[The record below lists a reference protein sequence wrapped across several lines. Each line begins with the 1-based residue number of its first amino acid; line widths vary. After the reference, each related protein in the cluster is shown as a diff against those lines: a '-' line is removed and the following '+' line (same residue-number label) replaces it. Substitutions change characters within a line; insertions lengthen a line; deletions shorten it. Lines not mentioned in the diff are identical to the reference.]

1 MDVCHGNRDVTVPCS
16 DCLSGVHRHL
26 SGCGRPI
33 PRGAMRPGAPEC
45 RVRRSAGK
53 CQVSRPIFFDP
64 TGRRR
69 RLTRRGAF
77 IGLMVLLMAAVIFA
91 TTVVAV
97 PAAAPLPLGF
107 ERQAPFPLKTQVSR
121 ISQKLGQLFGR
132 HAAPAAHGGGH
143 ALNVGFYT
151 SWTDGSAQTLARHV
165 GQLDWVAPTLF
176 SLGQGGNLVITE
188 DAPMRRVLTSALHHP
203 LVVPVLQNAANAKWD
218 GAGATA
224 LMQSPARRAAL
235 VSQIDAAL
243 DRSGDGGV
251 MVDFENL
258 PKPGIAA
265 LRGFLADLHARL
277 APKHRVVVV
286 TMPID
291 DADWSARRL
300 AEVADKV
307 VLMAY
312 DEHWQSGQPGPI
324 ASNGWFAGHLTEQL
338 KGLSSDKVIVAL
350 GNYAYDWHG
359 GANGQSVADVQTVE
373 EAWLTAH
380 DSGAA
385 AQWDKASGNTGF
397 GYTDDEDQNAATP
410 AARHQ
415 VWMLDAAAS
424 WNEMQMLSRLGV
436 RSVALWRLGSE
447 DPGFWDVLQAWREG
461 RGKSPDLARIE
472 QASNVDVEGNGEILR
487 IDAVPEAGSREVHFV
502 AASAGQPALI
512 DDERYTRLPTPY
524 VVRRTG
530 DRPKLVALTFDDGPD
545 PKYTPAVL
553 SVLERYHVPA
563 TFFIIGENG
572 VAGRSLLQRMVADG
586 DEIGNHSYTHPN
598 MAEDTAT
605 GIRLELN
612 ATQRLIEAYTGR
624 STRLFRAPY
633 FGDAEPT
640 TADEL
645 GPALI
650 AQSQG
655 YTVVGLHA
663 DPGDWMKRSADDIAN
678 RAVDAIEHGSA
689 ERSANVVLLH
699 DGGGNRE
706 QTVLALPRIIER
718 LEADGYRLVPAST
731 LAGLKRDDVMPQVK
745 GWDLA
750 AVRIDVAMFSALA
763 LLLAALNWSF
773 FFAIALGVIRALGLT
788 GLALV
793 PDRRKRP
800 ALDNGYQPL
809 VSVIIPAYN
818 EERVIESSIH
828 RILASDYPHMEVI
841 VADDGSKD
849 RTSAIVAAAFG
860 GNPRVR
866 LMTMVNGGK
875 ASALNR
881 ALAVAQGEIVV
892 ALDADTQFEPQT
904 IARLVRWFENAR
916 VGAVAGNAKVG
927 NRVNLVTR
935 WQAVE
940 YVTAQNIERRALTR
954 FGAIMVVP
962 GAVGAWRRS
971 ALSEVGGY
979 PEDTLAEDQ
988 DLTIA
993 IQRAGW
999 KVCYDED
1006 AVAWTEAPET
1016 LGALSKQRFRWAFG
1030 TLQCLW
1036 KHRAVLWA
1044 RKPAGLSFVGM
1055 PQAWL
1060 FQILFALISPLIDLA
1075 LAVSIIGTAVRVMQ
1089 HGWAQTQTDVLRM
1102 GLYWAAFTLI
1112 DLVCG
1117 WVAYRLDVR
1126 ERRFPPLLLLSQRFV
1141 YRQLMYGVVIRA
1153 VGAALQGLGIGWGK
1167 LERTG
1172 RVSTGQASGGQAQG
1186 SPQAVPA

>member
-1 MDVCHGNRDVTVPCS
+1 M
-16 DCLSGVHRHL
+16 
-26 SGCGRPI
+26 
-33 PRGAMRPGAPEC
+33 
-45 RVRRSAGK
+45 
-53 CQVSRPIFFDP
+53 SRPIFFDP

-77 IGLMVLLMAAVIFA
+77 AGLIVLALLAVVFA

-97 PAAAPLPLGF
+97 PPAPPLPLGF

-121 ISQKLGQLFGR
+121 LSQKLGQLLGHR
-132 HAAPAAHGGGH
+132 AAPVAHGQSQT
-143 ALNVGFYT
+143 LNVGFYT
-151 SWTDGSAQTLARHV
+151 SWTDGSAQTLARHL
-165 GQLDWVAPTLF
+165 GQFDWVAPTLF
-176 SLGQGGNLVITE
+176 SIGAGGQLVVTD
-188 DAPMRRVLTSALHHP
+188 DAPMRRVLTAGMHRV
-203 LVVPVLQNAANAKWD
+203 LVVPVLQNAANGTWD

-224 LMQSPARRAAL
+224 LMQNPARRAAL

-243 DRSGDGGV
+243 DKSGDGGV

-258 PKPGIAA
+258 PPAGIPA
-265 LRGFLADLHARL
+265 LHSFIADLRARL
-277 APKHRVVVV
+277 APKHRVVSV

-291 DADWSARRL
+291 DANWSARHF
-300 AEVADKV
+300 ADVADKV

-312 DEHWQSGQPGPI
+312 DEHWQSGEAGPI
-324 ASNGWFAGHLTEQL
+324 ASNGWFASNIAQQI
-338 KGLSSDKVIVAL
+338 KGVSPDKLIVAL
-350 GNYAYDWHG
+350 GNYAYDWHAG
-359 GANGQSVADVQTVE
+359 HADAQTVE
-373 EAWLTAH
+373 EAWLAAH
-380 DSGAA
+380 DSGTVPT
-385 AQWDKASGNTGF
+385 WDKASGNTGF
-397 GYTDDEDQNAATP
+397 GYTEDKDENTATP
-410 AARHQ
+410 PVRHQ
-415 VWMLDAAAS
+415 VWLLDAASS
-424 WNEMQMLSRLGV
+424 WNQMQMLSQLGV
-436 RSVALWRLGSE
+436 GSVALWRLGSE
-447 DPGFWDVLQAWREG
+447 DPGFWDVLKAWRDG
-461 RGKSPDLARIE
+461 HGSRPDLGAIH
-472 QASNVDVEGNGEILR
+472 QANNVDVEGNGEILR
-487 IDAVPEAGSREVHFV
+487 IDATPQDGTRRVHFT
-502 AASAGQPALI
+502 ARQPLI
-512 DDERYTRLPTPY
+512 DSESYDQLPTPY

-530 DRPKLVALTFDDGPD
+530 DRSKLVALTFDDGPD
-545 PKYTPAVL
+545 PKYTPQIL
-553 SVLERYHVPA
+553 SILERYHVPA
-563 TFFIIGENG
+563 TFFVIGENG
-572 VAGRSLLQRMVADG
+572 VAGHNLLQRMVADG

-598 MAEDTAT
+598 MAEDSAT
-605 GIRLELN
+605 GIKLELN

-640 TADEL
+640 TADEIV
-645 GPALI
+645 PALI
-650 AQSQG
+650 AQQQG

-663 DPGDWMKRSADDIAN
+663 DPGDWMKRSAGDIVN
-678 RAVDAIEHGSA
+678 RSVNAIEHA
-689 ERSANVVLLH
+689 TPDRTANVLLLH
-699 DGGGNRE
+699 DGGGNRAE
-706 QTVLALPRIIER
+706 TVKALPQIIER

-750 AVRIDVAMFSALA
+750 AVRIDVATFS
-763 LLLAALNWSF
+763 LLAVLLVGLNWSF
-773 FFAIALGVIRALGLT
+773 FFAIALGVIRAVGLT

-793 PDRRKRP
+793 PDRRAVP
-800 ALDNGYQPL
+800 PLDNGYHPL
-809 VSVIIPAYN
+809 VTVIIPAYN

-828 RILASDYPHMEVI
+828 RILASDYGTMEVI

-849 RTSAIVAAAFG
+849 RTSELVTAAFG
-860 GNPRVR
+860 NYPRVR
-866 LMTMVNGGK
+866 LMTMTNGGK

-881 ALAVAQGEIVV
+881 ALAVASGEIIV

-904 IARLVRWFENAR
+904 IARLVRWFENEK

-954 FGAIMVVP
+954 FAAIMVVP

-971 ALSEVGGY
+971 ALAEVGGY

-993 IQRAGW
+993 IQRWGW
-999 KVCYDED
+999 KVCYDEQ
-1006 AVAWTEAPET
+1006 AMAWTEAPET

-1036 KHRAVLWA
+1036 KHRSVLWQ
-1044 RKPAGLSFVGM
+1044 RKPAGLAFVGM

-1075 LAVSIIGTAVRVMQ
+1075 LAVSIVGTVLRVMQ

-1102 GLYWAAFTLI
+1102 GLYWAAFTFI
-1112 DLVCG
+1112 DLICG
-1117 WVAYRLDVR
+1117 WVAYRVDVR
-1126 ERRFPPLLLLSQRFV
+1126 EKRFPGLLLLSQRFV
-1141 YRQLMYGVVIRA
+1141 YRQLMYSVVIRA

-1172 RVSTGQASGGQAQG
+1172 RVSAGNAQG
-1186 SPQAVPA
+1186 GHQTVIA

>member
-1 MDVCHGNRDVTVPCS
+1 M
-16 DCLSGVHRHL
+16 
-26 SGCGRPI
+26 
-33 PRGAMRPGAPEC
+33 
-45 RVRRSAGK
+45 
-53 CQVSRPIFFDP
+53 SRPIFFDP

-77 IGLMVLLMAAVIFA
+77 LGLVLLLLAAVIFA
-91 TTVVAV
+91 TTVAAV
-97 PAAAPLPLGF
+97 PPAPPLPLGF

-121 ISQKLGQLFGR
+121 ISQRLAQLFGR
-132 HAAPAAHGGGH
+132 HAAPAAHGSGQT
-143 ALNVGFYT
+143 LNVGFYT
-151 SWTDGSAQTLARHV
+151 AWTDGSAQTLQRHI

-176 SLGQGGNLVITE
+176 SLGQGGNLVVTD
-188 DAPMRRVLTSALHHP
+188 DAPMRRVLASALHRP
-203 LVVPVLQNAANAKWD
+203 LVVPVLQNAANGTWD
-218 GAGATA
+218 GAGAA
-224 LMQSPARRAAL
+224 AIMQSPARRAAL
-235 VSQIDAAL
+235 VNQIDAAL
-243 DRSGDGGV
+243 DKSGDGGV
-251 MVDFENL
+251 MIDFENL
-258 PKPGIAA
+258 PRPGIVA

-277 APKHRVVVV
+277 APRHRVVAV

-291 DADWSARRL
+291 NADWSARRL
-300 AEVADKV
+300 ADVADKV

-312 DEHWQSGQPGPI
+312 DEHWQGGEPGPI
-324 ASNGWFAGHLTEQL
+324 ASNGWFAGHLADQL
-338 KGLSSDKVIVAL
+338 KGVSADKVIVAL
-350 GNYAYDWHG
+350 GNYGYDWHG
-359 GANGQSVADVQTVE
+359 NGADVQTVE
-373 EAWLTAH
+373 EAWLSAH
-380 DSGAA
+380 DSATTP
-385 AQWDKASGNTGF
+385 QWDKASGNTGF
-397 GYTDDEDQNAATP
+397 GYLGDPDENAATP
-410 AARHQ
+410 PARHQ
-415 VWMLDAAAS
+415 VWMLDAASS
-424 WNEMQMLSRLGV
+424 WNQMQMLSQLGV
-436 RSVALWRLGSE
+436 GSVALWRLGSE
-447 DPGFWDVLQAWREG
+447 DPGFWDVLRAWREG
-461 RGKSPDLARIE
+461 HGARPDLTRIQ

-487 IDAVPEAGSREVHFV
+487 IDATPEEGARTVHYL
-502 AASAGQPALI
+502 SARPGRPALI
-512 DDERYTRLPTPY
+512 DSEQYGSLPTPY

-545 PKYTPAVL
+545 PKYTPEVL

-645 GPALI
+645 VPALI
-650 AQSQG
+650 AQNAG

-663 DPGDWMKRSADDIAN
+663 DPGDWMKRSADEIV
-678 RAVDAIEHGSA
+678 RRTVDAVEHA
-689 ERSANVVLLH
+689 TPDRSANVVLLH

-706 QTVLALPRIIER
+706 QTVEALPRIIER
-718 LEADGYRLVPAST
+718 LEADGYRFVPAST
-731 LAGLKRDDVMPQVK
+731 LAGLKRDDVMPEVK
-745 GWDLA
+745 GWDHA
-750 AVRIDVAMFSALA
+750 AVRVDVAIFSLLA

-773 FFAIALGVIRALGLT
+773 FFAIALGVFRAVGLA
-788 GLALV
+788 GLALL
-793 PDRRKRP
+793 PDRQKRP
-800 ALDNGYQPL
+800 APGERYQPL

-849 RTSAIVAAAFG
+849 RTSAIVAATFG
-860 GNPRVR
+860 SHPQVR
-866 LMTMVNGGK
+866 LMTMASGGK

-881 ALAVAQGEIVV
+881 ALAVATGEIVV

-940 YVTAQNIERRALTR
+940 YITAQNIERRALTR

-971 ALSEVGGY
+971 ALASVGGY

-993 IQRAGW
+993 IQRRGW
-999 KVCYDED
+999 KVRYDED

-1016 LGALSKQRFRWAFG
+1016 LRALGKQRFRWAFG

-1036 KHRAVLWA
+1036 KHRSVLW
-1044 RKPAGLSFVGM
+1044 RRHPAGLTFVGM

-1075 LAVSIIGTAVRVMQ
+1075 LGVSLVGTLVRIAQ

-1102 GLYWAAFTLI
+1102 GLYWAAFTMI

-1117 WVAYRLDVR
+1117 WTAYRLDVR
-1126 ERRFPPLLLLSQRFV
+1126 EKRFPPLLLLSQRFV

-1153 VGAALQGLGIGWGK
+1153 VGAAMQGLGIGWGK

-1172 RVSTGQASGGQAQG
+1172 RVSAGQAQRG
-1186 SPQAVPA
+1186 DKAFSA

>member
-1 MDVCHGNRDVTVPCS
+1 M
-16 DCLSGVHRHL
+16 
-26 SGCGRPI
+26 
-33 PRGAMRPGAPEC
+33 
-45 RVRRSAGK
+45 
-53 CQVSRPIFFDP
+53 SRPIFFDP

-77 IGLMVLLMAAVIFA
+77 IGLVVLLLAAVIFA

-97 PAAAPLPLGF
+97 PPPAAPLRLGF

-121 ISQKLGQLFGR
+121 ISHRISQQLGQLFGR
-132 HAAPAAHGGGH
+132 HTAPAALGGGQQ
-143 ALNVGFYT
+143 LSVGFYT
-151 SWTDGSAQTLARHV
+151 SWTDGSAQTLRRHI

-176 SLGQGGNLVITE
+176 SLGQNGNLVVTD
-188 DAPMRRVLTSALHHP
+188 DAPMRRVLTSALRRP

-224 LMQSPARRAAL
+224 VMESPARRAAL

-243 DRSGDGGV
+243 DKSGDGGV
-251 MVDFENL
+251 MIDFENL

-265 LRGFLADLHARL
+265 LRGFVADLHARL
-277 APKHRVVVV
+277 APKHRVVAV

-291 DADWSARRL
+291 DADWSAKHL

-312 DEHWQSGQPGPI
+312 DEHWQGGEPGPI
-324 ASNGWFAGHLTEQL
+324 ASNGWFAGHLADQL
-338 KGLSSDKVIVAL
+338 KGLAANKVIVAL
-350 GNYAYDWHG
+350 GNYGYDWYRGH
-359 GANGQSVADVQTVE
+359 ADVQTVE
-373 EAWLTAH
+373 EAWLSAH
-380 DSGAA
+380 DSGTTPT
-385 AQWDKASGNTGF
+385 WDKASGNTGF
-397 GYTDDEDQNAATP
+397 GYLDDEDSNAATAP
-410 AARHQ
+410 ERHQ
-415 VWMLDAAAS
+415 VWMLDAASS
-424 WNEMQMLSRLGV
+424 WNQMQMLSRLGV
-436 RSVALWRLGSE
+436 GSVALWRLGSE
-447 DPGFWDVLQAWREG
+447 DPGFWDVLKAWRNPHGLAPNLG
-461 RGKSPDLARIE
+461 RIKEAN
-472 QASNVDVEGNGEILR
+472 NVDVEGNGEILR
-487 IDAVPEAGSREVHFV
+487 IDATPEEGTRQIHYI
-502 AASAGQPALI
+502 AAQPGRPSLI
-512 DDERYTRLPTPY
+512 DDEQYGNLPTPY

-545 PKYTPAVL
+545 PKYTPEVL

-598 MAEDTAT
+598 MAEDSAT
-605 GIRLELN
+605 GVKLELN

-640 TADEL
+640 TSDEL
-645 GPALI
+645 WPALI
-650 AQSQG
+650 AQQEG

-663 DPGDWMKRSADDIAN
+663 DPGDWMKRSADDIVN
-678 RAVDAIEHGSA
+678 RTVDAVEHA
-689 ERSANVVLLH
+689 TPDRSANVILLH
-699 DGGGNRE
+699 DGGGDRQ

-750 AVRIDVAMFSALA
+750 AVRVDVAIFSVLA
-763 LLLAALNWSF
+763 VLLAGLNWSF

-788 GLALV
+788 GLALI
-793 PDRRKRP
+793 PDRRPRP
-800 ALDNGYQPL
+800 SDLPATDNGFQPL

-828 RILASDYPHMEVI
+828 RILASNYPHMEVI

-849 RTSAIVAAAFG
+849 RTSEIVAAAFG
-860 GNPRVR
+860 DNPRVR
-866 LMTMVNGGK
+866 LMTLANGGK

-881 ALAVAQGEIVV
+881 ALAVASGEIVV

-904 IARLVRWFENAR
+904 IARLVRWFENER

-940 YVTAQNIERRALTR
+940 YTTAQNIERRALTR

-971 ALSEVGGY
+971 ALTDVGGY

-993 IQRAGW
+993 IQRKGW

-1016 LGALSKQRFRWAFG
+1016 LGSLSKQRFRWAFG

-1036 KHRAVLWA
+1036 KHRSVLWQ
-1044 RKPAGLSFVGM
+1044 RQPAGLAFVGM

-1075 LAVSIIGTAVRVMQ
+1075 LGVSIFGTAVRVMQ

-1102 GLYWAAFTLI
+1102 ALYWAVFTVI
-1112 DLVCG
+1112 DLLCG
-1117 WVAYRLDVR
+1117 WVAFRLDVR
-1126 ERRFPPLLLLSQRFV
+1126 ERRFPPILLLSQRFV

-1172 RVSTGQASGGQAQG
+1172 RVSAGPNSGGQASGGPTSGGKPQG
-1186 SPQAVPA
+1186 GDKALPA

>member
-1 MDVCHGNRDVTVPCS
+1 M
-16 DCLSGVHRHL
+16 
-26 SGCGRPI
+26 
-33 PRGAMRPGAPEC
+33 
-45 RVRRSAGK
+45 
-53 CQVSRPIFFDP
+53 SRPIFFDP

-77 IGLMVLLMAAVIFA
+77 AGLIALLVLAVVFA
-91 TTVVAV
+91 TTVVTV
-97 PAAAPLPLGF
+97 PPAPPLPLGF

-121 ISQKLGQLFGR
+121 LSQKLGQLFGR
-132 HAAPAAHGGGH
+132 RTALAAHGGEQT
-143 ALNVGFYT
+143 LNVGFYT
-151 SWTDGSAQTLARHV
+151 SWTDGSAQTLERHV
-165 GQLDWVAPTLF
+165 GELDWLAPTLF
-176 SLGQGGNLVITE
+176 SLDHSGNLAVTD
-188 DAPMRRVLTSALHHP
+188 DAPMRRILTSALRRP
-203 LVVPVLQNAANAKWD
+203 LVVPVLQNAANGKWD
-218 GAGATA
+218 GTGATA
-224 LMQSPARRAAL
+224 LMANPARRAAL
-235 VSQIDAAL
+235 VGQIDAAL
-243 DRSGDGGV
+243 DRTGDGGV
-251 MVDFENL
+251 MIDFEDL
-258 PKPGIAA
+258 PPSGIAA
-265 LRGFLADLHARL
+265 LHGLLADLHARL
-277 APKHRVVVV
+277 APKHRVVAV

-291 DADWSARRL
+291 DTAWSARRL

-312 DEHWQSGQPGPI
+312 DEHWQGGEPGPI
-324 ASNGWFAGHLTEQL
+324 ASNGWFAGHLTEQVR
-338 KGLSSDKVIVAL
+338 GLSPGKVIVAL
-350 GNYAYDWHG
+350 GNYGYDWHG
-359 GANGQSVADVQTVE
+359 GHADAQTIE
-373 EAWLTAH
+373 EAWLSAH
-380 DSGAA
+380 DSGTLPS
-385 AQWDKASGNTGF
+385 WDKASGNTGF
-397 GYTDDEDQNAATP
+397 GYLDDEDANTATP
-410 AARHQ
+410 SEHHQ

-424 WNEMQMLSRLGV
+424 WNQMQMLTQLGIG
-436 RSVALWRLGSE
+436 SVALWRLGAE
-447 DPGFWDVLQAWREG
+447 DPGFWNALKAWREG
-461 RGKSPDLARIE
+461 HGSRPDLARIQ
-472 QASNVDVEGNGEILR
+472 QANNVDVEGSGEILR
-487 IDAVPEAGSREVHFV
+487 IDATPESGTRSVHF
-502 AASAGQPALI
+502 AARQPLI
-512 DDERYTRLPTPY
+512 DDEHYDSLPTPY

-530 DRPKLVALTFDDGPD
+530 DRAKLVALTFDDGPD
-545 PKYTPAVL
+545 PKYTPEVL

-563 TFFIIGENG
+563 TFFVIGENG

-598 MAEDTAT
+598 MAEDSPA

-650 AQSQG
+650 AQDLG

-663 DPGDWMKRSADDIAN
+663 DPGDWMKRSAEEIAA
-678 RAVDAIEHGSA
+678 RSVDAIEHAASD
-689 ERSANVVLLH
+689 RSANVLLLH

-706 QTVLALPRIIER
+706 QTVLALPQIIER

-750 AVRIDVAMFSALA
+750 AVRVDVAIFSILA

-793 PDRRKRP
+793 PDRRKVP
-800 ALDNGYQPL
+800 LLGNGYQPI

-849 RTSAIVAAAFG
+849 RTSALVAAAFG
-860 GNPRVR
+860 NHPSVR

-881 ALAVAQGEIVV
+881 ALAVATGEIVV

-904 IARLVRWFENAR
+904 IARLVRWFENEK

-940 YVTAQNIERRALTR
+940 YITAQNIERRALTR

-971 ALSEVGGY
+971 ALNDVGGY
-979 PEDTLAEDQ
+979 PENTLAEDQ

-993 IQRAGW
+993 IQRKGW

-1016 LGALSKQRFRWAFG
+1016 LAALSKQRFRWAFG

-1036 KHRAVLWA
+1036 KHRPVLWQ
-1044 RKPAGLSFVGM
+1044 RKPAGLAFVGM

-1075 LAVSIIGTAVRVMQ
+1075 LAVSIVGTVVRVMQ

-1112 DLVCG
+1112 DLICG

-1141 YRQLMYGVVIRA
+1141 YRQLMYSVVIRA

-1172 RVSTGQASGGQAQG
+1172 RVSTGQAQGGHKAL
-1186 SPQAVPA
+1186 AA